1 MTGVLPFAE
10 ASRASDC
17 YSPTMLIQPTQ
28 KTARLISGVR
38 LHDKINLRGV
48 KMAEVTTLSFD
59 YSIPDLL
66 AGKIDV
72 SDPYQNYNSRGNPTS
87 FGVDLDFHEM
97 HLSKTIKSSEFY
109 VLRGKIEDTL
119 RTWET
124 KFQRHLVNGG
134 RATGT
139 I

>member
-1 MTGVLPFAE
+1 
-10 ASRASDC
+10 
-17 YSPTMLIQPTQ
+17 
-28 KTARLISGVR
+28 
-38 LHDKINLRGV
+38 
-48 KMAEVTTLSFD
+48 MAEVTTLSFD
-59 YSIPDLL
+59 YSISDLL

-97 HLSKTIKSSEFY
+97 HLSKTLKSSEFY

-124 KFQRHLVNGG
+124 KYQRHIDKVHKEN
-134 RATGT
+134 RAEHVDELKVIKLGFFLPLKNSTGFIRKASLRLMESQST
-139 I
+139 VSSTLNV